1 MHDFFTSDPQKI
13 SYNLLKDRA
22 KYFKESKEGVDT
34 MCQLM
39 EDYGDKRAK
48 ERSVDIAIKL
58 WNSGIKDFQQIA
70 DLTEL
75 PLEEVKKL
83 FDGKTA

>member
-1 MHDFFTSDPQKI
+1 
-13 SYNLLKDRA
+13 
-22 KYFKESKEGVDT
+22 
-34 MCQLM
+34 MCRLM

-48 ERSVDIAIKL
+48 ERSVEIAVNL
-58 WNSGIKDFQQIA
+58 WKIGIKDFQQIA

>member
-1 MHDFFTSDPQKI
+1 
-13 SYNLLKDRA
+13 
-22 KYFKESKEGVDT
+22 

-48 ERSVDIAIKL
+48 ERSVDIARKL

-83 FDGKTA
+83 FNGQTA

>member
-1 MHDFFTSDPQKI
+1 
-13 SYNLLKDRA
+13 
-22 KYFKESKEGVDT
+22 

-48 ERSVDIAIKL
+48 ERSIDIAIKL
-58 WNSGIKDFQQIA
+58 WNSGIKDCQQIA
-70 DLTEL
+70 GLTEL

-83 FDGKTA
+83 FDVKTA